1 MYNGYAQYAM
11 LGLHRKE
18 FIMAKKQ
25 AENTIKITAL
35 YCRLSQD
42 DGRDGES
49 NSISNQK
56 AILSQ
61 YAKENGYLH
70 PEFFVDDGI
79 SGTTFDRPGFRRMQ
93 QMAENGEIGTII
105 VKDLSR
111 FGRETIE
118 MGRLTQVVYPSLGI
132 TFIAIQGNVNTITGT
147 GLEMMPFYNIFN
159 EWYAEQTSKKIKA
172 VWKSKAE
179 NGERVS
185 AAVPFGYMKSSDNPK
200 QWIVDEPAAKIVRYI
215 FEMCLAGLGP
225 MKIARRLEDE
235 QIMCPTEHYY
245 RKGIKASNPR
255 PQNPYIWDQTTVRHI
270 LENRQYTGCT
280 VNFKSTFVS
289 FKVKKKVHI
298 PEEEWQIIPNTQ
310 EAIIDDDTFERVQEL
325 RKHRRRNTATGKTS
339 MFSGLLYCADCG
351 SKLYYCAS
359 KSIKDGQEF
368 YRCSQYKEN
377 RGSCTIHFIRDSVLK
392 QLVLDTIRKVA
403 KYVQEFEPVFLY
415 LFAEQNTLGREVNIR
430 NMKQNIENSKR
441 RIKELDM
448 LIERIY
454 EDNVLGKISD
464 ERFCRMSANYE
475 KEQKELLA
483 AVEHDEQAV
492 RKAEQEK
499 IDLKV
504 FLEAIRECTDLKKLT
519 PTIVNTLIKRIEVH
533 NSEKGEDGLKHVPVD
548 ISFTAVG
555 IINIPTERE
564 LIAAMEEM
572 RENPLKSA

>member
-1 MYNGYAQYAM
+1 
-11 LGLHRKE
+11 
-18 FIMAKKQ
+18 MAKKQ

-79 SGTTFDRPGFRRMQ
+79 SGTTFDRPGFKRMQ

-132 TFIAIQGNVNTITGT
+132 TFIAIQENVNTITGT

-200 QWIVDEPAAKIVRYI
+200 QWIVDEPAAKIVRFI
-215 FEMCLAGLGP
+215 FELCLAGLGP

-235 QIMCPTEHYY
+235 QIICPTEHYY

-280 VNFKSTFVS
+280 INFKSTFVS

-325 RKHRRRNTATGKTS
+325 RKHRRRNTATGKMS

-392 QLVLDTIRKVA
+392 KLVLDTIRKVA

-415 LFAEQNTLGREVNIR
+415 LFAEQNTLGREKSIR
-430 NMKQNIENSKR
+430 NMRQNIEKAKT

-464 ERFCRMSANYE
+464 ERFLRMSANYE
-475 KEQKELLA
+475 SEQKELLA
-483 AVEHDEQAV
+483 TVESDEQTV
-492 RKAEQEK
+492 KKAEQEK
-499 IDLKV
+499 VDLKV
-504 FLEAIRECTDLKKLT
+504 FLDTIRKCTDLEELT
-519 PTIVNTLIKRIEVH
+519 PTIVNTLIKRIDVH
-533 NSEKGEDGLKHVPVD
+533 SSVKDDNGVKHVPID

-555 IINIPTERE
+555 IINVPTEKE
-564 LIAAMEEM
+564 LITAMGKM
-572 RENPLKSA
+572 REKPLKTA

>member
-1 MYNGYAQYAM
+1 MV
-11 LGLHRKE
+11 
-18 FIMAKKQ
+18 KKQ

-79 SGTTFDRPGFRRMQ
+79 SGTTFDRPGFKRMQ

-132 TFIAIQGNVNTITGT
+132 TFIAIQENVNTITGT

-215 FEMCLAGLGP
+215 FELCLAGLGP

-235 QIMCPTEHYY
+235 QIICPTEHYY

-325 RKHRRRNTATGKTS
+325 RKHRRRNTATGKMS
-339 MFSGLLYCADCG
+339 VFSGLLYCADCG

-392 QLVLDTIRKVA
+392 KLVLDTIRKVA

-415 LFAEQNTLGREVNIR
+415 LFAEQNTLGREKSIR
-430 NMKQNIENSKR
+430 NMRQNIEKAKT

-464 ERFCRMSANYE
+464 ERFLRMSANYE
-475 KEQKELLA
+475 SEQKELLA
-483 AVEHDEQAV
+483 TVESDEQTV
-492 RKAEQEK
+492 KKAEQEK
-499 IDLKV
+499 VDLKV
-504 FLEAIRECTDLKKLT
+504 FLDTIRKCTDLEELT
-519 PTIVNTLIKRIEVH
+519 PTIVNTLIKRIDVH
-533 NSEKGEDGLKHVPVD
+533 SSVKDDNGVKHVPIDV
-548 ISFTAVG
+548 SFTAVG
-555 IINIPTERE
+555 IINVPTEKE
-564 LIAAMEEM
+564 LITAMEKMLEK
-572 RENPLKSA
+572 PLKTA

>member
-1 MYNGYAQYAM
+1 M

-79 SGTTFDRPGFRRMQ
+79 SGTTFDRPGFKRMQ

-132 TFIAIQGNVNTITGT
+132 TFIAIQENVNTITGT

-215 FEMCLAGLGP
+215 FELCLAGLGP

-289 FKVKKKVHI
+289 FKVKKKC
-298 PEEEWQIIPNTQ
+298 
-310 EAIIDDDTFERVQEL
+310 TFP
-325 RKHRRRNTATGKTS
+325 KKSGKS
-339 MFSGLLYCADCG
+339 
-351 SKLYYCAS
+351 
-359 KSIKDGQEF
+359 
-368 YRCSQYKEN
+368 SQ
-377 RGSCTIHFIRDSVLK
+377 TH
-392 QLVLDTIRKVA
+392 
-403 KYVQEFEPVFLY
+403 
-415 LFAEQNTLGREVNIR
+415 
-430 NMKQNIENSKR
+430 KR
-441 RIKELDM
+441 RLLMMTPLKEY
-448 LIERIY
+448 R
-454 EDNVLGKISD
+454 
-464 ERFCRMSANYE
+464 
-475 KEQKELLA
+475 
-483 AVEHDEQAV
+483 
-492 RKAEQEK
+492 
-499 IDLKV
+499 
-504 FLEAIRECTDLKKLT
+504 
-519 PTIVNTLIKRIEVH
+519 
-533 NSEKGEDGLKHVPVD
+533 NSESTAAEIQRREKQVYFRGFSIVLIAVLNCITVLQKALKTD
-548 ISFTAVG
+548 RSFTDVHSTKKIVVPAPFILSV
-555 IINIPTERE
+555 IRC
-564 LIAAMEEM
+564 
-572 RENPLKSA
+572 

>member
-1 MYNGYAQYAM
+1 
-11 LGLHRKE
+11 
-18 FIMAKKQ
+18 MAKKQ
-25 AENTIKITAL
+25 AENNEKITAL

-61 YAKENGYLH
+61 YAKEHGYLH

-79 SGTTFDRPGFRRMQ
+79 SGTTFDRPSFQCMQ
-93 QMAENGEIGTII
+93 SMAENGEIGTII

-132 TFIAIQGNVNTITGT
+132 TFIAIQENVNTDTGT

-172 VWKSKAE
+172 VQKSKAD

-185 AAVPFGYMKSSDNPK
+185 PMVPYGYKKENENSK
-200 QWIVDEPAAKIVRYI
+200 QWIIDEPAAKVVRYI
-215 FEMCLAGLGP
+215 FQLCLEGLGP

-235 QIMCPTEHYY
+235 QVITPTEYFA
-245 RKGIKASNPR
+245 RQGKKTSNARPSNPYNW
-255 PQNPYIWDQTTVRHI
+255 QQTTVKHI

-289 FKVKKKVHI
+289 FKVKKKVEL
-298 PEEEWQIIPNTQ
+298 PEDEWQIIPNTQ
-310 EAIIDDDTFERVQEL
+310 EAIIDMDTFNRVQEL

-377 RGSCTIHFIRDSVLK
+377 RGSCTIHYIRDAVLK
-392 QLVLDTIRKVA
+392 EMVLETIQKVA
-403 KYVQEFEPVFLY
+403 RYVQEFEPVFLY
-415 LFAEQNTLGREVNIR
+415 LFAKQNTIGREIEIR
-430 NMKQNIENSKR
+430 QMKQNIEASKR
-441 RIKELDM
+441 RIKELDK

-464 ERFCRMSANYE
+464 DRFYRMSANYE
-475 KEQKELLA
+475 KEQKELLT
-483 AVEHDEQAV
+483 AVEHDEQQL
-492 RKAEQEK
+492 RKTEQEK

-504 FLEAIRECTDLKKLT
+504 FLEAIRECIDLKELT
-519 PTIVNTLIKRIEVH
+519 PTIVNTLIKRIDVH
-533 NSEKGEDGLKHVPVD
+533 NSTKGDDGLKHVPID

-555 IINIPTERE
+555 IINIPTEKE
-564 LIAAMEEM
+564 LLQAMEEM
-572 RENPLKSA
+572 REKPLKTA

>member
-1 MYNGYAQYAM
+1 
-11 LGLHRKE
+11 
-18 FIMAKKQ
+18 MAKKQ
-25 AENTIKITAL
+25 AENKVKITAL

-56 AILSQ
+56 AILTQ

-79 SGTTFDRPGFRRMQ
+79 SGTTFDRPGFKHMQ
-93 QMAENGEIGTII
+93 QMAENGEIGAII

-132 TFIAIQGNVNTITGT
+132 TFIAIQENVNTLTGT

-185 AAVPFGYMKSSDNPK
+185 AAVPFGYMKSPDNPK
-200 QWIVDEPAAKIVRYI
+200 QWIIDEPAAKVVRYI
-215 FEMCLAGLGP
+215 FELCLAGLGP
-225 MKIARRLEDE
+225 MKIARWLEYE
-235 QIMCPTEHYY
+235 QVICPTEHYY

-255 PQNPYIWDQTTVRHI
+255 PQNPYRWDQVTVRHI

-310 EAIIDDDTFERVQEL
+310 EAIIDEDTFERVQEL

-392 QLVLDTIRKVA
+392 ELVLDTIRKVA

-415 LFAEQNTLGREVNIR
+415 LFAKQNTLGREINIR
-430 NMKQNIENSKR
+430 NMKQNIEKTKH

-475 KEQKELLA
+475 NEQKELLA

-504 FLEAIRECTDLKKLT
+504 FLEEIRECTDLKELT

-555 IINIPTERE
+555 IINIPTEKE

>member
-1 MYNGYAQYAM
+1 
-11 LGLHRKE
+11 
-18 FIMAKKQ
+18 MAKKQ
-25 AENTIKITAL
+25 AENKVKITAL

-56 AILSQ
+56 AILTQ

-79 SGTTFDRPGFRRMQ
+79 FGTTFDRLGFKRMQ
-93 QMAENGEIGTII
+93 QMAENGEIGAII

-132 TFIAIQGNVNTITGT
+132 TFIAIQENVNTLTGT

-185 AAVPFGYMKSSDNPK
+185 AAVPFGYMKSPDNPK
-200 QWIVDEPAAKIVRYI
+200 QWIIDEPAAKVVRYI
-215 FEMCLAGLGP
+215 FELCLAGLGP

-235 QIMCPTEHYY
+235 QIICPTEHYY

-255 PQNPYIWDQTTVRHI
+255 PQDPYRWDQVTVRHI

-310 EAIIDDDTFERVQEL
+310 EAIIDEDTFERVQEL

-392 QLVLDTIRKVA
+392 ELVLDTIRKVA

-415 LFAEQNTLGREVNIR
+415 LFAKQNTLGREINIR
-430 NMKQNIENSKR
+430 NMKQNIEKTKH

-483 AVEHDEQAV
+483 AFEHDEQAV

-504 FLEAIRECTDLKKLT
+504 FLDAIRECTDLKELT
-519 PTIVNTLIKRIEVH
+519 PTIVNTLIRRIEVH
-533 NSEKGEDGLKHVPVD
+533 NSEKGEDGLKHVPID

-555 IINIPTERE
+555 IINIPTEKE

>member
-1 MYNGYAQYAM
+1 
-11 LGLHRKE
+11 
-18 FIMAKKQ
+18 MAKKQ

-61 YAKENGYLH
+61 YAKEHGYLH

-79 SGTTFDRPGFRRMQ
+79 SGTTFDRPDFQRMQ
-93 QMAENGEIGTII
+93 RMAENGEIGTII

-132 TFIAIQGNVNTITGT
+132 TFIAIQENVNTSTGT

-172 VWKSKAE
+172 VWKSKAD

-185 AAVPFGYMKSSDNPK
+185 AAVPFGYMKSSNNPK

-215 FEMCLAGLGP
+215 FELCLAGLGP

-235 QIMCPTEHYY
+235 QIICPTEHYY

-310 EAIIDDDTFERVQEL
+310 ETIIDDDTFERVQEL

-377 RGSCTIHFIRDSVLK
+377 RGSCNIHFIRDSVLK
-392 QLVLDTIRKVA
+392 KLVLDTMRKVA

-415 LFAEQNTLGREVNIR
+415 LFSEQNTLGREKSIR
-430 NMKQNIENSKR
+430 NMRQNIEKAKT

-464 ERFCRMSANYE
+464 ERFLRMSANYE
-475 KEQKELLA
+475 SEQKELLA
-483 AVEHDEQAV
+483 TVESDEQTV
-492 RKAEQEK
+492 KKAEQEK
-499 IDLKV
+499 VDLKV
-504 FLEAIRECTDLKKLT
+504 FLDTIRKCTDLKELT
-519 PTIVNTLIKRIEVH
+519 PTIVNTLIKRIDVH
-533 NSEKGEDGLKHVPVD
+533 NSVKDDNGVKHVPID

-555 IINIPTERE
+555 IINVPTEKE
-564 LIAAMEEM
+564 LITVMEKM
-572 RENPLKSA
+572 REKLLKTA

>member
-1 MYNGYAQYAM
+1 
-11 LGLHRKE
+11 
-18 FIMAKKQ
+18 MAKKQ

-132 TFIAIQGNVNTITGT
+132 TFIAIQENVNTITGT

-403 KYVQEFEPVFLY
+403 KHVQEFEPVFLY